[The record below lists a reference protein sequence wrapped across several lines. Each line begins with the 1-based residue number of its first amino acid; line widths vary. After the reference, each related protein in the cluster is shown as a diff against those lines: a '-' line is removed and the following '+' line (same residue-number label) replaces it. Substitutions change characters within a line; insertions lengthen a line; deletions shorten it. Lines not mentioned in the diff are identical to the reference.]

1 MTEESTTPGT
11 ARSTTEPLLVEDLL
25 LLLFK
30 PDSGTIAGENT
41 LFYVLGG
48 AVLAQL
54 AQIGAVEVEK
64 TALGARVRSVG
75 EPPADDILRTAWDY
89 SADKARGVQGMLAA
103 IGPHLRKPILERLV
117 TRGDIDS
124 ESRRLLG
131 LIPTTALSDGGT
143 GRRAELLARVRAVLV
158 DGVDPDEKTGA
169 LAALISASGALPTF
183 HKEIP
188 WTSAV
193 IERATALQKGEWGAD
208 AAASAVTRTMTAIV
222 VNSMVAAG
230 VVSTV
235 TR

>member
-1 MTEESTTPGT
+1 MTEESTTPDT
-11 ARSTTEPLLVEDLL
+11 TRSATEPLLVEDLL

-30 PDSGTIAGENT
+30 PDSGTIAGEGT

-48 AVLAQL
+48 AVLTQL
-54 AQIGAVEVEK
+54 AGLGAVEIEK

-75 EPPADDILRTAWDY
+75 EPPEDEILRSGWDY
-89 SADKARGVQGMLAA
+89 SADKARGVQGMLAGV
-103 IGPHLRKPILERLV
+103 GPHLREPILQRLV
-117 TRGDIDS
+117 DRGDIVR
-124 ESRRLLG
+124 EQGKLLG
-131 LIPTTALSDGGT
+131 IIPTTALSDGGT
-143 GRRAELLARVRAVLV
+143 GRRSELLARVRAVLV
-158 DGVDPDEKTGA
+158 DGVEPDETTGA

-193 IERATALQKGEWGAD
+193 IERASALQKGEWGAD